1 MAKSA
6 LSFIIVGALA
16 LGLTGCSEP
25 NFDPEGPPSP
35 AASAP
40 LNAEQQEAQ
49 EAVEEFFAAYDE
61 AVQDPDLS
69 LEKLAATTDGAMKE
83 KVTRLVED
91 MRSAGVYQSGAPK
104 YELVAYRDTFEEKGE
119 QRLGFEVCTD
129 SSGVQPMDIDTREF
143 APGGAAPIEF
153 QVWRLLVAERD
164 GWKVIDG
171 TNQPATSCS

>member
-1 MAKSA
+1 MAKFSA
-6 LSFIIVGALA
+6 LPVALAALA
-16 LGLTGCSEP
+16 LVACQPAESE
-25 NFDPEGPPSP
+25 PEGPPSP
-35 AASAP
+35 AASAS
-40 LNAEQQEAQ
+40 LTAEQQEAQ

-69 LEKLAATTDGAMKE
+69 LDRLAATTDGAMKE
-83 KVTRLVED
+83 KVTRLVQD

-119 QRLGFEVCTD
+119 QRLGFEICTD